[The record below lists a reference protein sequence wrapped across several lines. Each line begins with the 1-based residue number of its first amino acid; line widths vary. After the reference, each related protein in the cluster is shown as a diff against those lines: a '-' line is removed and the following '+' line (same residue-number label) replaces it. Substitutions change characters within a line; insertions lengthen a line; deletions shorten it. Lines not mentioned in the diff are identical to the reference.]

1 MAGEGAALHLGP
13 GGLRAASI
21 AARLPKAYIATRA
34 ASIANVGLTL
44 PVGGGWMQP
53 HCGASSNTIAG
64 QLQLE
69 QEARHPARFAS
80 RRPTWWDGVPRYAT
94 Y

>member
-64 QLQLE
+64 AAPVGAGGTPSCQVRL
-69 QEARHPARFAS
+69 S
-80 RRPTWWDGVPRYAT
+80 
-94 Y
+94 